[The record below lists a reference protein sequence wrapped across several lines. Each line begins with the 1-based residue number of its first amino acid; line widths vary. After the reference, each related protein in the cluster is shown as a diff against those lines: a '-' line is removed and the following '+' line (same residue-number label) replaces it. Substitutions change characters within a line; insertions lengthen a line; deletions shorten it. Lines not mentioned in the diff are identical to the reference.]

1 MTDMTYNQ
9 SFGCT
14 LVKHGLCT
22 PCVAVV
28 VYSPPTAQPTVS
40 SYDLLLISR
49 HNRPRLCHS
58 FLLLGRLTL
67 RGAHK
72 AYPRRRL
79 TGLIKATKTEDNV
92 VDQVKPKV
100 FNLIVS
106 FNMFNW
112 NNFADY
118 VSDTKLNFIMPSYF
132 YQSKS
137 ALT

>member
-22 PCVAVV
+22 PCAAVV
-28 VYSPPTAQPTVS
+28 VYSPPTVEPTTS
-40 SYDLLLISR
+40 SFGVLLISR
-49 HNRPRLCHS
+49 HNRPRLCYS

-79 TGLIKATKTEDNV
+79 TGIKKARKIEDSV
-92 VDQVKPKV
+92 VDQIKPKV
-100 FNLIVS
+100 FSLIVS
-106 FNMFNW
+106 SNMFNW

-118 VSDTKLNFIMPSYF
+118 VSDTKLNFTKSSYF

>member
-1 MTDMTYNQ
+1 MYCFIKDMTYNQ
-9 SFGCT
+9 LFGCT

-22 PCVAVV
+22 PCAAVV
-28 VYSPPTAQPTVS
+28 VYSPPTTEPTTS
-40 SYDLLLISR
+40 SFGVLLISR
-49 HNRPRLCHS
+49 HNRPRLCYS

-72 AYPRRRL
+72 AHPR
-79 TGLIKATKTEDNV
+79 NSV
-92 VDQVKPKV
+92 VDQIKPKV
-100 FNLIVS
+100 FSLIVS
-106 FNMFNW
+106 SNMFNW

-118 VSDTKLNFIMPSYF
+118 VSDTKLNFTKSSYF